1 MSLAAN
7 GRMPTR
13 VKAAAHE
20 TVRRRPFIIY
30 HLIC

>member
-7 GRMPTR
+7 GRTPTR
-13 VKAAAHE
+13 EKAGEAKNLF
-20 TVRRRPFIIY
+20 RRPFIIY

>member
-7 GRMPTR
+7 GRTPTR
-13 VKAAAHE
+13 EKAGAAE
-20 TVRRRPFIIY
+20 TPRPRPFIIY